1 MNRYILNIGLLESS
15 ILGDGGAISAAG
27 AIETVRDLVGM
38 LWDGNAAVAAHA
50 VHQSDTEPTLVVE
63 VRTTGPAISR
73 MAMLGDLLAVRL
85 RQEAVACAALLPSG
99 AVAYG
104 FLRGPLAA
112 RWGEFVPEFFL
123 LLDGRRAAEPA
134 TAAAAA

>member
-15 ILGDGGAISAAG
+15 ILGDGSALSAAW
-27 AIETVRDLVGM
+27 AVEIVCDSVKT
-38 LWDGNAAVAAHA
+38 LWGGNAAVVAHA
-50 VHQSDTEPTLVVE
+50 VHTSDTEPTLVVE
-63 VRTTGPAISR
+63 VRTTGPAIAHV
-73 MAMLGDLLAVRL
+73 AMLGDLLAVRL

-104 FLRGPLAA
+104 FLRGPLAH
-112 RWGEFVPEFFL
+112 RWGAFNPEFFL

-134 TAAAAA
+134 TVAAA

>member
-15 ILGDGGAISAAG
+15 ILGDGGAISAAH
-27 AIETVRDLVGM
+27 AVETVRALVGM
-38 LWDGNAAVAAHA
+38 LWDGDAVVVAHA
-50 VHQSDTEPTLVVE
+50 VHQSDSEPTLVVD
-63 VRTTGPAISR
+63 VRTTGPAPYR

-99 AVAYG
+99 AVAHG

-112 RWGEFVPEFFL
+112 RWGEFAPEFFL
-123 LLDGRRAAEPA
+123 LMDGRRAAEPLSR
-134 TAAAAA
+134 AA